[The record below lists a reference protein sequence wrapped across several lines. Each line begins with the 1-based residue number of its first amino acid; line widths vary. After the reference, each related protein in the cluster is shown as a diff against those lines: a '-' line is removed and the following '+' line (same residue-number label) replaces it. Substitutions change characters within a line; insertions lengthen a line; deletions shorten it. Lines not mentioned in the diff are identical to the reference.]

1 MYIIT
6 GLLSSTL
13 ETFETTACDGEEISP
28 YCPPATMISIQFSQ
42 YGRQV
47 PSYEMCPPK
56 KDLPQDDWFQEDTN
70 CLATTSLRVRESMHF
85 PLHLH
90 HS

>member
-1 MYIIT
+1 MMPLKCSYLVIA

-13 ETFETTACDGEEISP
+13 ETFETTACDGEEIEP
-28 YCPPATMISIQFSQ
+28 HCPPATMISIQFSQ

-56 KDLPQDDWFQEDTN
+56 KDLYQDEWFQEDTN
-70 CLATTSLRVRESMHF
+70 CLATTSLRVREA
-85 PLHLH
+85 
-90 HS
+90 